1 MPPKRDRQGDPKPRG
16 SKQAPR
22 EIVRNAYTP
31 MFEGFRDE
39 LDRHH
44 DRRERIVKAS
54 RDITALSKKIIFS
67 LQRVRKIH
75 SDLPAHVQADMRSRL
90 AEVAKLFASIAVDV
104 QGANRYRYARQLA
117 CVEELVEALTFAHY
131 LRHQCLMTHGETVVA
146 VARLCADAAAV
157 EEETKSKEREG
168 GDTAMAD
175 VDDSAPTPK
184 QEEEGEEAPAEQKQP
199 LVVDVTTDD
208 FLMGVFDLSGE
219 MMRFATTTAAF
230 NGELATSSTE
240 PAAAPEG
247 GAGEER
253 KRTILADMQEL
264 GTLFQMLPQRYD
276 KTYQI
281 KMSTLHQSV
290 GKVEALGYE
299 LKVRGSE
306 RPKGWMPDM
315 ADGPSADAEE

>member
-1 MPPKRDRQGDPKPRG
+1 MPPKRDRQGDVKPRG
-16 SKQAPR
+16 PKQPPR
-22 EIVRNAYTP
+22 EVVRNAYTP

-39 LDRHH
+39 LDKHH

-75 SDLPAHVQADMRSRL
+75 NDLPADVQSDMKSRL
-90 AEVAKLFASIAVDV
+90 AEVARLFASIAADV
-104 QGANRYRYARQLA
+104 QGANRYRYGRQLA

-131 LRHQCLMTHGETVVA
+131 LRHQCLMSHGEAAHA
-146 VARLCADAAAV
+146 VSQLCADAAAA
-157 EEETKSKEREG
+157 EEKAKAKEREG
-168 GDTAMAD
+168 GDTAMAG
-175 VDDSAPTPK
+175 VDDSAPAPK
-184 QEEEGEEAPAEQKQP
+184 QDEEASAEKKQP
-199 LVVDVTTDD
+199 LVVDVTADD

-230 NGELATSSTE
+230 NGELATSSAK
-240 PAAAPEG
+240 PAAAPDGG

-253 KRTILADMQEL
+253 GRNILADMQEL
-264 GTLFQMLPQRYD
+264 GTLFQMLPQRRD

-281 KMSTLHQSV
+281 KMLTLRQSV

-315 ADGPSADAEE
+315 TDGPAVDAEE